1 MATALKNR
9 KTVSQ
14 GLDEITRDLMYS
26 LRELLDGYPLIRNI
40 PEKNLIR
47 I

>member
-26 LRELLDGYPLIRNI
+26 LRELSLKKI
-40 PEKNLIR
+40 
-47 I
+47 